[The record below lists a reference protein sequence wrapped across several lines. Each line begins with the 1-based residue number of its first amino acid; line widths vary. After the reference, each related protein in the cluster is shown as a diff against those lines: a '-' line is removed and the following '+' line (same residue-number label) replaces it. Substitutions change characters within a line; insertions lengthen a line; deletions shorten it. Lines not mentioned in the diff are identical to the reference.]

1 MALCV
6 ERLFYVLPWGGVGG
20 AFLEE
25 VPDTFHFSTVA
36 FVILCLVPGFEVTV
50 KLWVAASQAKY

>member
-20 AFLEE
+20 AFLDE
-25 VPDTFHFSTVA
+25 VSDTFHFSSMA